1 MITFTIE
8 FEVETH
14 DKTADPLVSVCN
26 QDFSLSNGIAK
37 IEFDCTNK
45 DGFTIVWKN
54 KTKTYY
60 LLFC

>member
-14 DKTADPLVSVCN
+14 DKTADPLVSVFN

-45 DGFTIVWKN
+45 D
-54 KTKTYY
+54 
-60 LLFC
+60 